1 MVSLCD
7 RGDQGQSEPGAFG
20 TGIHCRSPAEAL
32 GHRVAILRGNAG
44 AAVCDEQLHGV
55 THDASPDMDAAVMRA
70 VSGCVGGE
78 LQHRLRHALTI
89 DDHDA
94 AIPVREF
101 PVLISQGA
109 GLDQQFVEQAP
120 SSTGSG

>member
-1 MVSLCD
+1 M
-7 RGDQGQSEPGAFG
+7 
-20 TGIHCRSPAEAL
+20 L
-32 GHRVAILRGNAG
+32 GHRVAILRGMLPLSATNSSTVSPTMRPRYGCCRHG
-44 AAVCDEQLHGV
+44 A
-55 THDASPDMDAAVMRA
+55 
-70 VSGCVGGE
+70 GCVGGE

-109 GLDQQFVEQAP
+109 GLTSSSSSKPQFDR
-120 SSTGSG
+120 GSG